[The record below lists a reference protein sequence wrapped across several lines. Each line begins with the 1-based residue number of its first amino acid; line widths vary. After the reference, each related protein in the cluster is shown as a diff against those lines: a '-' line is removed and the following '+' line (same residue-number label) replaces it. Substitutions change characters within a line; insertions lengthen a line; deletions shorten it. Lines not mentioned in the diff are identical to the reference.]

1 MHPNNCNTNWATW
14 ATWCQKWQRNQNLAP
29 KREFFL
35 LFIFTLKS
43 IFVFC
48 FVLFDKCCF
57 DFYLFLIYL
66 LGKQGIDFTWSYLFK
81 HLLNHQLRK
90 QKQREYGFFRFR
102 ESTWSLFDQETFRV
116 FCFIVGFQLSN
127 VWNQQKVFRI

>member
-14 ATWCQKWQRNQNLAP
+14 ATWCQNSKVTAEP
-29 KREFFL
+29 KLSSQKGIFF
-35 LFIFTLKS
+35 FTLKS
-43 IFVFC
+43 IIVFC